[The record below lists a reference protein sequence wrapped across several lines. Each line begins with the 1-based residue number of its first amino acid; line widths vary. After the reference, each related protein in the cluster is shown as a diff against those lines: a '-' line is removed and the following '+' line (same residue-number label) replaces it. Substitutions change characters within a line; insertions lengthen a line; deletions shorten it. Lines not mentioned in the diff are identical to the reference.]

1 MSYYFSLLIVPLI
14 IYMAKYH
21 GMKHD
26 FEWLQ
31 SKYLNEKRYI
41 KKLEKAYMDANI
53 ENLKYKKTLME
64 QLKEREVN
72 E

>member
-1 MSYYFSLLIVPLI
+1 MNYYFSLLLVPLI

-21 GMKHD
+21 RMKHD
-26 FEWLQ
+26 FEWLA
-31 SKYLNEKRYI
+31 SKYLNEKSYI
-41 KKLEKAYMDANI
+41 KKLEKAYMDAHI
-53 ENLKYKKTLME
+53 ENLKYEKILMK